1 MADKLAMEK
10 EVTGMYLSGHPM
22 AEYLP
27 AYGQLHAAKTGEL
40 LDEDTGRYHDGDH
53 VTLLGILT
61 KVRLKVTKNNSTMA
75 FVTVEDMFGSIEALV
90 FPNTLTQ
97 YAALITEGSV
107 VQMRGRV
114 SMREDEETKLVC
126 EQVLPA
132 PDKGRIGDHPSPKK
146 SKRPGL
152 YLKVPSKESPL
163 YEKAK
168 KYILVFDGPTPL
180 YVYFEDTKKLML
192 APTSMRVD
200 VNDVLLRELC
210 KVLGKA
216 NVAFVKE

>member
-1 MADKLAMEK
+1 
-10 EVTGMYLSGHPM
+10 
-22 AEYLP
+22 
-27 AYGQLHAAKTGEL
+27 
-40 LDEDTGRYHDGDH
+40 
-53 VTLLGILT
+53 
-61 KVRLKVTKNNSTMA
+61 MA

-97 YAALITEGSV
+97 YAPLIAEGNI

-132 PDKGRIGDHPSPKK
+132 PEKGHHVEGAPKRK
-146 SKRPGL
+146 AKRPGL
-152 YLKVPSKESPL
+152 YLKVPGKESPL

-168 KYILVFDGPTPL
+168 KYLLIFDGPTPL

-192 APTSMRVD
+192 APTAMRVD
-200 VNDVLLRELC
+200 VNDVLLRELR
-210 KVLGKA
+210 KVLGNA

>member
-1 MADKLAMEK
+1 MTMQTLYTANGNLIRRRTKDGVVPVIRVCRDEY
-10 EVTGMYLSGHPM
+10 EVD
-22 AEYLP
+22 
-27 AYGQLHAAKTGEL
+27 QQEL
-40 LDEDTGRYHDGDH
+40 LLWA
-53 VTLLGILT
+53 LLNWRI
-61 KVRLKVTKNNSTMA
+61 
-75 FVTVEDMFGSIEALV
+75 
-90 FPNTLTQ
+90 
-97 YAALITEGSV
+97 
-107 VQMRGRV
+107 V
-114 SMREDEETKLVC
+114 SFA
-126 EQVLPA
+126 Q
-132 PDKGRIGDHPSPKK
+132 IG
-146 SKRPGL
+146 
-152 YLKVPSKESPL
+152 PL